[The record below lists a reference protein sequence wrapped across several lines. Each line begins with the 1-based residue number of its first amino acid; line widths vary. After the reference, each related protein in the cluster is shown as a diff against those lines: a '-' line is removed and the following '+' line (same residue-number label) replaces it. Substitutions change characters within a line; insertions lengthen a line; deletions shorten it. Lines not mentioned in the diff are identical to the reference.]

1 MPFPNTIDIIGRE
14 YEVLYKDELAGDVGQ
29 CDYEKL
35 QIHIKT
41 GQQPFLE
48 ADTILHEIIHAIDD
62 AMQTKM
68 SERQV
73 HCTAT
78 GIMALLKN
86 NQEFLEYL
94 YKATKQ

>member
-14 YEVLYKDELAGDVGQ
+14 YAVLYKDELIGMVGE

-35 QIHIKT
+35 QIHVKT
-41 GQQPFLE
+41 GQHPFLE

-68 SERQV
+68 TERQV